1 MIILNLR
8 LKTIVLA
15 HILEIILNI
24 SVQRDNGLEE
34 SIINI
39 LSKHLYYINNVDY
52 KYLLFDKS
60 INIHEM
66 LQCLLNIQIKFKTSN
81 CVYQG

>member
-1 MIILNLR
+1 MVR
-8 LKTIVLA
+8 
-15 HILEIILNI
+15 
-24 SVQRDNGLEE
+24 RDNGLED

-39 LSKHLYYINNVDY
+39 SAKHLYYINDVDY
-52 KYLLFDKS
+52 KYLLLDKS

-66 LQCLLNIQIKFKTSN
+66 LHCLLNIQIKFKTSN